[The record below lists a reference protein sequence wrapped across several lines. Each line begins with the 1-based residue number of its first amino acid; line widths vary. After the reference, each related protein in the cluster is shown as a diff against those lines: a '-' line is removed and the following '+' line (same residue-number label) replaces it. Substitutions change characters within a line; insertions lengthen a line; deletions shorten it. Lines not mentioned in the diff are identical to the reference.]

1 MNIHRPVDAASMPNT
16 PNYIQ
21 ANRVYSDARPATT
34 TFYFGT
40 QDYGTETPTFT
51 NSAALTDT
59 NGYQPVANVDPTTS
73 AYLSV
78 KIEGF
83 DNVSEATVEWSE
95 AGDL

>member
-1 MNIHRPVDAASMPNT
+1 MS

-21 ANRVYSDARPATT
+21 SNRVYSDARPATT

-51 NSAALTDT
+51 NSATLTDT
-59 NGYQPVANVDPTTS
+59 NGYQPVANIDPTTS
-73 AYLSV
+73 AYMSL
-78 KIEGF
+78 KIESF
-83 DNVSEATVEWSE
+83 TNISEATVEWSE